1 LSKTQAEVKQRKAKF
16 KQDIRKKQRLKQQ
29 GNLLTKNFGCKE

>member
-16 KQDIRKKQRLKQQ
+16 KQNIRKKQRLKQQ
-29 GNLLTKNFGCKE
+29 GNPLTGEFWL